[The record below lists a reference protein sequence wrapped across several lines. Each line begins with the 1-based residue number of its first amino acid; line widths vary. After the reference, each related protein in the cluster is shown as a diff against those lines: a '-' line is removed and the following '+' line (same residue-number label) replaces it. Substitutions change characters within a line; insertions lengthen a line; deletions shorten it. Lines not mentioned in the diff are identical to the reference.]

1 MTVNENQDFFAN
13 QDYSW
18 MEVIVQDFNGKFEEL
33 EELRNL
39 TVPNFEENTEEYANN
54 SRLTLFEDGVWGPR
68 DENGTVLYDFK

>member
-1 MTVNENQDFFAN
+1 
-13 QDYSW
+13 

-68 DENGTVLYDFK
+68 DENGTVL